1 MRKGERM
8 EGIVSS
14 SLIRPNEITISYD
27 APFALSFVFFQTVYG
42 IVWQNRRCHINCVNG

>member
-27 APFALSFVFFQTVYG
+27 APFALSFVFFSDSIWHSVAELQKG
-42 IVWQNRRCHINCVNG
+42 SK